1 MNGPLTRWR
10 ARRGCTRLCGGR
22 NGSLVSE
29 PWSRS
34 WLAEPDR
41 IAQIMEAAKDPAN
54 GLDDETLSGI
64 ADQAE
69 SWETWSMRV
78 FPHLKADVAPWFHR
92 EYAEHVWETTAR
104 YTPPP
109 VAPVLFRGGAKST
122 LSRALALGLGLTG
135 KRKFI
140 LVVCATQDA
149 ANRAV
154 TDMAGLIT
162 ENVVKLYPWAAS
174 PTVAS
179 TLLVK
184 FGVRQSVI
192 NVGGRLTVLGVGL
205 IGGTRGLLV
214 DGQRPDVM
222 LLDDLD
228 DTGDSATVIRRK
240 RAYLLESV
248 IPAAAAG
255 GATIMFAQ
263 NAIRPD
269 GIMAEVMRQ
278 ERGGALHGAR
288 IIGPVPMLEN
298 PTYDDEGRLSGGTP
312 TWPARFTLESINRER
327 DMMTPNVWLRECQ
340 HDMNVAVEGA
350 LLEAHHQFTT
360 TPMPPIGDLQVT
372 RIGLDPSVKSSKT
385 TDETGIV
392 VSGRMKDGK
401 IVVLE
406 DATCGPETPMKAWI
420 DTVCDLVEKWGAD
433 IVVED
438 NNGGDAWDLL
448 LKQALKARGL
458 SAQVKS
464 ETANQT
470 KRGRAMPVAEAVKG
484 ARVVKATRALELTHE
499 LCTWLPGDKSPNR
512 IDAFVWSV
520 HGWVSGKRL
529 ARAPAGPMIGP

>member
-1 MNGPLTRWR
+1 MT
-10 ARRGCTRLCGGR
+10 
-22 NGSLVSE
+22 VE
-29 PWSRS
+29 WSRS
-34 WLAEPDR
+34 WLAEPGR
-41 IAQIMEAAKDPAN
+41 LAKIRDA
-54 GLDDETLSGI
+54 GLDDETLGLFV
-64 ADQAE
+64 DQCEPWDA
-69 SWETWSMRV
+69 WCGRV
-78 FPHLKADVAPWFHR
+78 FPQLEPGIAPWFHR
-92 EYAEHVWETTAR
+92 EYAAHVWETTAR

-135 KRKFI
+135 RRRFV
-140 LVVCATQDA
+140 LVVCATQEA

-154 TDMAGLIT
+154 SDMAVLVN
-162 ENVVKLYPWAAS
+162 ERVVSMYPWAAS

-179 TLLVK
+179 MLLVK
-184 FGVRQSVI
+184 LGVRQSVL
-192 NVGGRLTVLGVGL
+192 NLGGRLTVLGVGL
-205 IGGTRGLLV
+205 VGGTRGLLV

-228 DTGDSATVIRRK
+228 DTGDSHQVIRKK
-240 RAYLLESV
+240 RAFLLESV

-263 NAIRPD
+263 NLIRPD
-269 GIMAEVMRQ
+269 GLMAEVVRQ
-278 ERGGALHGAR
+278 ERHGPLHGAK
-288 IIGPVPMLEN
+288 IIGPVPMIDSPE
-298 PTYDDEGRLSGGTP
+298 YDQTGKLTGGIP
-312 TWPARFTLESINRER
+312 TWPARFTLDSIDRER
-327 DMMTPNVWLRECQ
+327 NMMTPDVWLRECQ
-340 HDMNVAVEGA
+340 HDMDVAVEGA

-458 SAQVKS
+458 TAQVKS

-484 ARVVKATRALELTHE
+484 GRIVKAVHALELTHE

-529 ARAPAGPMIGP
+529 ARAPAGPMI